1 MPGCREQALGRR
13 NFDEPSSVHDP
24 HSIGD
29 LGEKTDQ
36 LIALANDAGGED
48 NITVML
54 VTVEGGGTGRLW
66 HRIKHRWFLKA
77 S

>member
-1 MPGCREQALGRR
+1 
-13 NFDEPSSVHDP
+13 
-24 HSIGD
+24 
-29 LGEKTDQ
+29 

-54 VTVEGGGTGRLW
+54 VAVEGGATGRLW

>member
-1 MPGCREQALGRR
+1 MLRTLEQ
-13 NFDEPSSVHDP
+13 S
-24 HSIGD
+24 GD

-54 VTVEGGGTGRLW
+54 VTVEGGATGRLW